1 MCLNNVGIRKAA
13 LFMGCSSSMPVRW
26 VREFAENLRRQL
38 AHANNVLDEKIPDII
53 EMDEIYTRIKKGAIN
68 CPYGLLILD
77 NEVRLL
83 HMSSETK
90 KSALLNSTE
99 K

>member
-1 MCLNNVGIRKAA
+1 MH
-13 LFMGCSSSMPVRW
+13 VRW
-26 VREFAENLRRQL
+26 VREFADNLRRQL

-68 CPYGLLILD
+68 CQYGLLILD

-83 HMSSETK
+83 HMSSDAK
-90 KSALLNSTE
+90 KSALLSFTE
-99 K
+99 E